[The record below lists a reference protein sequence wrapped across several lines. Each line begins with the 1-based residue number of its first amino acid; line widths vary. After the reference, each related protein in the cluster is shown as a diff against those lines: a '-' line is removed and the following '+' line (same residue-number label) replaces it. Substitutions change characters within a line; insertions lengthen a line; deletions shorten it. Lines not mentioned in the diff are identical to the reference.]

1 MPDDEIIL
9 CNICT
14 DLVGLRKMEIFPLR
28 LLQTKR
34 PGEWVGVREF
44 CLQIGVGGGD
54 VKPDLCAAW
63 LPDPHGADAYA
74 IILFYDDE
82 TKWSMAAHYHR
93 ARLFDNALS
102 NQAAEP
108 AGAAVSALSG
118 VVAAQPADAP

>member
-1 MPDDEIIL
+1 MEDDEIIL

-14 DLVGLRKMEIFPLR
+14 DLVGLRKMEMFPLR
-28 LLQTKR
+28 LLQSKR

-44 CLQIGVGGGD
+44 CLQIGVGGD
-54 VKPDLCAAW
+54 VKPDLFAAW

-74 IILFYDDE
+74 VILFYDDE

-93 ARLFDNALS
+93 ARILNCALS
-102 NQAAEP
+102 NQATEP
-108 AGAAVSALSG
+108 AGAAVSALSA